1 MDSVPRNHPTSSSR
15 FSLTTE
21 EREVIL
27 TWNDAERR
35 WHVYSDSL
43 ALRGAIQEMV
53 DRLGIVP
60 VALGAGI
67 AFDLPPGRGISLPGV
82 PPLTPEG
89 KSLPVA
95 GSRKAVGANRG
106 S

>member
-1 MDSVPRNHPTSSSR
+1 MDTLPRNRPTSSPR
-15 FSLTTE
+15 ISLTAE

-35 WHVYSDSL
+35 WHVFSDSL
-43 ALRGAIQEMV
+43 VLRGAIQEMV
-53 DRLGIVP
+53 ARLGIVP

-67 AFDLPPGRGISLPGV
+67 AFDLPPGRGIALPGI
-82 PPLTPEG
+82 PPLTSNG